1 MFLGIDVGTSGVKAT
16 VVDESGTIVRHAY
29 RVLTAYGGR
38 EGKRELNPE
47 EVKERTFEVIE
58 EVIRNCRQVHIS
70 LVTIS
75 SLGEAV
81 VPVGKDGK
89 ALANSIIGS
98 DSRGAGELEWIKA
111 HMDEKELTDITRLNL
126 SYIYSLNKILHI
138 RKHTPDVHQKTWK
151 YMCFTDY
158 IGFILTG
165 ETKIDFS
172 MASRTMAFDIHSRK
186 WSEKIL
192 HTVQIGEEYFSKP
205 VPGGSIIGYLLPS
218 VKKRLNITY
227 DVPVMAGTHD
237 HILNALG
244 AGAAISGNCSNIVGT
259 TEGITA
265 IFDKMLDTDCIIK
278 ENISCEPFVQQG
290 LYNTVAW
297 HNTAGAMVNWYME
310 TYWKDSMLSRDEI
323 FDYLTQNIPTGPG
336 KLMVLPHFSGST
348 ARYMDEKAKGAV
360 IGLTMTTDREEIFKA
375 ILEGA
380 SYECRVILEAV
391 GNSGIALDKIIVS
404 GGGSRSPL
412 WMKVKADILGRP
424 VYRASCFDT
433 GALGGAILGS
443 VVLGTYESIQEASI
457 QMADTP
463 EMVEPDMKCH
473 RIYQERYEEYKELYL
488 KLKNLN
494 HILS

>member
-1 MFLGIDVGTSGVKAT
+1 MFLGIDIGTSGVKAT
-16 VVDESGTIVRHAY
+16 VVDESGAIVKHAY

-38 EGKRELNPE
+38 EGKRELDPE
-47 EVKERTFEVIE
+47 EVKAYTFEVME
-58 EVIRNCRQVHIS
+58 EVMQNCRQVHIS

-89 ALANSIIGS
+89 VLAHSIIGS
-98 DSRGAGELEWIKA
+98 DPRGADELEWIKT
-111 HMDEKELTDITRLNL
+111 HLDEKELTDITRLNL

-158 IGFILTG
+158 IGFVLTG
-165 ETKIDFS
+165 ETKIDYS
-172 MASRTMAFDIHSRK
+172 MASRTMAFDIHSCK

-192 HTVQIGEEYFSKP
+192 HTVQIGEEYFSEP

-237 HILNALG
+237 HIFNALG
-244 AGAAISGNCSNIVGT
+244 AGAAISGSCSNIVGT

-265 IFDKMLDTDCIIK
+265 IFDKMLDTDCISK
-278 ENISCEPFVQQG
+278 ENISCEPFVQKG

-297 HNTAGAMVNWYME
+297 HNTAGAMVNWYID
-310 TYWKDSMLSRDEI
+310 TFWKDSVLSGNQI
-323 FDYLTQNIPTGPG
+323 FDYLTQNIPVHPG

-360 IGLTMTTDREEIFKA
+360 IGLTVTTDREEIFKA
-375 ILEGA
+375 VLEGA
-380 SYECRVILEAV
+380 SYECRTIIDAV
-391 GNSGIALDKIIVS
+391 GNAGITLDKIIVS
-404 GGGSRSPL
+404 GGGSKSPV

-424 VYRASCFDT
+424 VYKAACADT
-433 GALGGAILGS
+433 GALGGAILGA
-443 VVLGTYESIQEASI
+443 VVLGIYKTIEEASM
-457 QMADTP
+457 QMLNEP
-463 EMVEPDMKCH
+463 EMIEPDMEYHK
-473 RIYQERYEEYKELYL
+473 IYQERYEQYRELYL
-488 KLKNLN
+488 KLRPLN
-494 HILS
+494 HIL